1 MESADPPLGTPHLLE
16 RRAFMTMIAGGSLA
30 APLAAGAQQRGKV
43 YRIGVL
49 LPLGVTPPILASF
62 LAGMRD
68 RGWVENQGFVAEPR
82 YAEGRLERLPELA
95 AGLVRLTVDVLV
107 TMGTPATMAA
117 KHATATI
124 PIVFGLVGD
133 PVGAGVVP
141 NLPRPGGNVTGMSLY
156 GTEVFGKGLE
166 LLKEAVPR
174 AKRVMITQ
182 PLRDNPSQTLA
193 DATADTVAKTLGIR
207 LHRVDVRHVADY
219 EAAFEIAAN
228 ERFDAVLVSP
238 YLPFPEETAAF
249 ALRHRLPTMT
259 LMGSVG
265 QVGQLIA
272 YGANFGKEVRR
283 VASYVDKILKGAK
296 PGELP
301 VEQAQRFELVV
312 NLKTAKALGL
322 TIPPSLLGRADQI
335 IE

>member
-1 MESADPPLGTPHLLE
+1 MDRRRFLLTLLAGALG
-16 RRAFMTMIAGGSLA
+16 
-30 APLAAGAQQRGKV
+30 APLAAPAQQAGKV
-43 YRIGVL
+43 HRIGVL

-62 LAGMRD
+62 LAGMRE

-82 YAEGRLERLPELA
+82 YAEGKLERLPELA
-95 AGLVRLTVDVLV
+95 AELVRLKVDVLV

-133 PVGAGVVP
+133 AVGAGVVP
-141 NLPRPGGNVTGMSLY
+141 SLARPAGNITGMSLY
-156 GTEVFGKGLE
+156 GPEVFGKGLE
-166 LLKEAVPR
+166 LLKEALPR
-174 AKRVMITQ
+174 AERIMITQ
-182 PLRDNPSQTLA
+182 PLRNNPSQVLA
-193 DATADTVAKTLGIR
+193 DATADTVAKTLGIQ
-207 LHRVDVRHVADY
+207 LHRVDVGGVADY
-219 EAAFEIAAN
+219 DAAFEVAVKA
-228 ERFDAVLVSP
+228 RVDAVLISP
-238 YLPFPEETAAF
+238 YSPLPRETAAF

-272 YGANFGKEVRR
+272 YGANFGEQVRR
-283 VASYVDKILKGAK
+283 VAGYVDRILKGVK
-296 PGELP
+296 PSELP

-322 TIPPSLLGRADQI
+322 TLPPSLLARADHV

>member
-1 MESADPPLGTPHLLE
+1 MMG
-16 RRAFMTMIAGGSLA
+16 RRAFILGGVAALA
-30 APLAAGAQQRGKV
+30 APHAVEAQAGKV
-43 YRIGVL
+43 YTIGVL
-49 LPLGVTPPILASF
+49 LPLGVTPPILARF

-68 RGWVENQGFVAEPR
+68 LGWVENQGFVAEPR

-95 AGLVRLTVDVLV
+95 AALIRLKVDVIV
-107 TMGTPATMAA
+107 AMGTPATMAA

-133 PVGAGVVP
+133 AVGAGVVP
-141 NLPRPGGNVTGMSLY
+141 SLARPGGNVTGLSLY
-156 GTEVFGKGLE
+156 GPEVVGKGLE

-174 AKRVMITQ
+174 AERVMITQ
-182 PLRDNPSQTLA
+182 PTSHNPSQALA
-193 DATADTVAKTLGIR
+193 DATADTVAKSLGMQ
-207 LHRVDVRHVADY
+207 LHRVAVDHVVDY
-219 EAAFEIAAN
+219 EAAFEVAVKQ
-228 ERFDAVLVSP
+228 RVDAVLISP
-238 YLPFPEETAAF
+238 YSPFPKETAAF

-272 YGANFGKEVRR
+272 YGANFGEQVHRA
-283 VASYVDKILKGAK
+283 ASYVDRILKGAK
-296 PGELP
+296 PGDLP
-301 VEQAQRFELVV
+301 VEQAQRFELVI

-322 TIPPSLLGRADQI
+322 TIPPSLLARADQV

>member
-1 MESADPPLGTPHLLE
+1 MQ
-16 RRAFMTMIAGGSLA
+16 RRTFLAGSLAILA
-30 APLAAGAQQRGKV
+30 APLGAKAQQAGRV

-49 LPLGVTPPILASF
+49 LPLGVTPPILATF

-68 RGWVENQGFVAEPR
+68 QGWVENRGFVAEPR
-82 YAEGRLERLPELA
+82 YAEGRLERLPDLA
-95 AGLVRLTVDVLV
+95 AGLVRLNVDVLV
-107 TMGTPATMAA
+107 TMGTPATLAA

-133 PVGAGVVP
+133 AVGAGVVP
-141 NLPRPGGNVTGMSLY
+141 NVARPGGNVTGMALY

-166 LLKEAVPR
+166 LPKEAVPR
-174 AKRVMITQ
+174 AERVMITQ
-182 PLRDNPSQTLA
+182 PLRHNPSQRLA
-193 DATADTVAKTLGIR
+193 DAAADTVAKTLGIR
-207 LHRVDVRHVADY
+207 LHRVNVGHVADY
-219 EAAFEIAAN
+219 EAAFELAVR
-228 ERFDAVLVSP
+228 ERVDAVLISP
-238 YLPFPEETAAF
+238 YTPLPQETVDF

-272 YGANFGKEVRR
+272 YGANFGEQVRR
-283 VASYVDKILKGAK
+283 VASYVDRILKGAK

-301 VEQAQRFELVV
+301 VQQAQRFELVI
-312 NLKTAKALGL
+312 NLKTAKAVGL
-322 TIPPSLLGRADQI
+322 TIPPSLLLRADQV

>member
-1 MESADPPLGTPHLLE
+1 MNRRTFIASVTLGL
-16 RRAFMTMIAGGSLA
+16 LA
-30 APLAAGAQQRGKV
+30 APLAAGAQPAGKV

-49 LPLGVTPPILASF
+49 LPLGVTPPILARF
-62 LAGMRD
+62 LGGMRD
-68 RGWVENQGFVAEPR
+68 LGWVENQSFVAEAR
-82 YAEGRLERLPELA
+82 YAEGRVERLPELA
-95 AGLVRLTVDVLV
+95 AALVRLKVDVLV
-107 TMGTPATMAA
+107 AMGTPATMAT

-133 PVGAGVVP
+133 AVGAGVVP
-141 NLPRPGGNVTGMSLY
+141 NLARPGGNVTGMSLY
-156 GTEVFGKGLE
+156 GTEMFGKGLE

-174 AKRVMITQ
+174 AERVMITRP
-182 PLRDNPSQTLA
+182 PLGNPSQTLA
-193 DATADTVAKTLGIR
+193 DATADTAARTLGIQ

-219 EAAFEIAAN
+219 EATFEVAVK
-228 ERFDAVLVSP
+228 ERVGAVLISP
-238 YLPFPEETAAF
+238 YTPFPKETAAF

-272 YGANFGKEVRR
+272 YGANFGEQVHR
-283 VASYVDKILKGAK
+283 VASYVDRILKGAK
-296 PGELP
+296 PGDLP
-301 VEQAQRFELVV
+301 VEQPTKFELVI

-322 TIPPSLLGRADQI
+322 TIPPPLLQRADQV